1 MNFDLIR
8 WGWPNAAAIV
18 ALAILPVV
26 MLAPSS
32 PPLPQ
37 TSNAAIDAPFVQMA
51 MHAVTQIEVE

>member
-8 WGWPNAAAIV
+8 WGWPNAAAIA
-18 ALAILPVV
+18 ALALVPFV

-32 PPLPQ
+32 PGHPQ
-37 TSNAAIDAPFVQMA
+37 ASNAAIEAPFVQIA